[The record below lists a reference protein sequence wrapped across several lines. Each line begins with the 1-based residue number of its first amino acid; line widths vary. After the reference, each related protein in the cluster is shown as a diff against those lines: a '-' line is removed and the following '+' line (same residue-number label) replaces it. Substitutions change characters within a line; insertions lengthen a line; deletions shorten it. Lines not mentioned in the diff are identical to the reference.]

1 MWSEG
6 VWKIMI
12 KPHYNLFNWIL
23 FIIFKIS
30 LARERA
36 RVARARL
43 ANTVFTL
50 QRSKKLHVV

>member
-1 MWSEG
+1 MCSES

-12 KPHYNLFNWIL
+12 KTHYNLFNWIL

-36 RVARARL
+36 RVAKARL
-43 ANTVFTL
+43 ANTVFTC
-50 QRSKKLHVV
+50 VI